1 MAKRQ
6 FKAESKRLLDL
17 MIHSIYT
24 HREIFLRELIS
35 NASDAMDKLAYQA
48 LTDDKVSLDRDE
60 FQITVIVDKDAR
72 TILLS
77 DKGIGMTK
85 EELSDNLGVIAQSG
99 TLAFKEGMDEAEELD
114 IIGQFGVGFYS
125 AFMVAE
131 RVTVTSR
138 AYGQEIAHKWV
149 SDGADGYTITACE
162 KESVGTDVLIALRP
176 DSPDETYSDYLEVSK
191 LRGLIKKYSDY
202 IRYPIVLDG
211 ETVNS
216 MVPIW
221 QRPKSEAPDEDCFAF
236 YKEKFLDFQDPLAVQ
251 RVSAE
256 GTAVSYRAML
266 FYPAKAPYNYYT
278 RDFQAGLSLYSAGVL
293 IMEHCPALLP
303 EHFRFVR
310 GVVDSSDLSLN
321 ISRETLQVDRQVKTI
336 ASSLEK
342 KIKSELGRLRDH
354 APETYETL
362 FASFGLQL
370 KYGVVAEFGAKKA
383 FLSDLLLFSSA
394 KREKLVTL
402 KAYADDMPAAQK
414 FIYYAC
420 GETRDKITALPQL
433 ESVLDAGFDILYMTD
448 EVDEFVVQTLAEY
461 GEKPFKSVYDEDLGL
476 ESEAQKEELSK
487 LEEEHRAL
495 LDFVSKALAGK
506 IHAARLTQ
514 KLKSHPVC
522 LGTQGGVSLEME
534 KYFAA
539 LSKQQGA
546 EPVRAERVLEL
557 NPAHPVFLRLK
568 AAFETDEKLAEKYA
582 NLLYHQALLMAD
594 LPLENLSEYLAL
606 TWELLEV

>member
-1 MAKRQ
+1 MPKKQ
-6 FKAESKRLLDL
+6 FQAESKRLLDL

-35 NASDAMDKLAYQA
+35 NASDAMDKLAYKA
-48 LTDDKVSLDRDE
+48 LTDDKVGLNRED
-60 FQITVIVDKDAR
+60 FQITVAADKE
-72 TILLS
+72 TQTLQIS
-77 DKGIGMTK
+77 DNGIGMTK
-85 EELSDNLGVIAQSG
+85 EELSDNLGVIAKSG
-99 TLAFKEGMDEAEELD
+99 SRVFKEGMDETEELD

-131 RVTVTSR
+131 QVTVTSR
-138 AYGQEIAHKWV
+138 AYGQEQAHRWT
-149 SDGADGYTITACE
+149 SAGADGYTITACE
-162 KESVGTDVLIALRP
+162 KETVGTDVCIKLRQ
-176 DSPDETYSDYLEVSK
+176 DTPDEIYSDYLDLGK
-191 LRGLIKKYSDY
+191 LRGIIKKYSDY

-236 YKEKFLDFQDPLAVQ
+236 YKEKYFDFEDPVAVQ

-266 FYPAKAPYNYYT
+266 FYPAKAPYNYYS
-278 RDFQAGLSLYSAGVL
+278 RDFKAGLSLYTSGVL
-293 IMEHCPALLP
+293 IMEHCPELLP

-342 KIKSELGRLRDH
+342 KIKSELGRMRDH
-354 APETYETL
+354 EPEKYEKL
-362 FASFGLQL
+362 FEAFGLQL
-370 KYGVVAEFGAKKA
+370 KYGIVSEFGAKKDL
-383 FLSDLLLFSSA
+383 LSDLILFYSA
-394 KREKLVTL
+394 KEEKLVTL
-402 KAYADDMPAAQK
+402 KTYAANMPEGQA

-420 GETRDKITALPQL
+420 GETTAKIAALPQL
-433 ESVLDAGFDILYMTD
+433 EAVQDAGYDVLYMTD
-448 EVDEFVVQTLAEY
+448 EVDEFVVQTLMTYAD
-461 GEKPFKSVYDEDLGL
+461 KPFKSIYDDDLGL
-476 ESEAQKEELSK
+476 ESEEAKQETEALT
-487 LEEEHRAL
+487 EEHSDL
-495 LDFVSKALAGK
+495 LDFVQKALDGK
-506 IHAARLTQ
+506 VQAVRLTH

-539 LSKQQGA
+539 LAKGQGG
-546 EPVRAERVLEL
+546 EPLRAERVLEL
-557 NPAHPVFLRLK
+557 NPSHPAFTRLQEVFAKDPAR
-568 AAFETDEKLAEKYA
+568 AEKYA
-582 NLLYHQALLMAD
+582 SLLYNQALLLAD
-594 LPLENLSEYLAL
+594 LPIENLSEYVETTWLLL
-606 TWELLEV
+606 TD